1 MWNFLGPAKECLK
14 IYGMSE
20 KLSQNLQGLTVEDQ
34 FLMTLYKMRRNPQ
47 FWDLEYTFHVKRQTL
62 SKVFKTWLQL
72 MFLKFKELESRM
84 FVSSA
89 LLPKPLPLAFKNRFL
104 KLTRC
109 VIDCSELF
117 LESSKDFKEQG
128 NTYSQYKSHTTAKVL
143 IAVAPSGSAMFV
155 SDCFEGSISD
165 RGITIRSGFLDF
177 IEAGDSIL
185 ADRGFNIEDL
195 LATKGAHLN
204 IPSFLNG
211 RSHFTLEELKKSKVI
226 ARARVHVE
234 HFNQRLKSIKY

>member
-1 MWNFLGPAKECLK
+1 MSQECL
-14 IYGMSE
+14 YH
-20 KLSQNLQGLTVEDQ
+20 Q
-34 FLMTLYKMRRNPQ
+34 
-47 FWDLEYTFHVKRQTL
+47 HVI
-62 SKVFKTWLQL
+62 
-72 MFLKFKELESRM
+72 
-84 FVSSA
+84 
-89 LLPKPLPLAFKNRFL
+89 LPKPLPLAFKNRFL

-117 LESSKDFKEQG
+117 LESSKAFKEQG

-165 RGITIRSGFLDF
+165 REITIKSGFLDF
-177 IEAGDSIL
+177 IEAGDSIV
-185 ADRGFNIEDL
+185 ADCGFNIEDL

-234 HFNQRLKSIKY
+234 RFNQRFKKYRILKGIIPSHYREILSQLVFVACCFSNFDSVLAK